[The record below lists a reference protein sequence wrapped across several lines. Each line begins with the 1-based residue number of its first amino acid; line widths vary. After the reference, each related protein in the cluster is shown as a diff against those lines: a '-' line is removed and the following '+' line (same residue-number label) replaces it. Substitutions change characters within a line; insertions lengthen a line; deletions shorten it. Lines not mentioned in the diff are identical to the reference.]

1 MTNKDVLITI
11 KSIQS
16 NGSDKSEIEVITQGV
31 YEKTSDGFVFSYDES
46 DESGFDGA
54 STTITTKGENEVC
67 VQRTGSASSNLFIE
81 KGKKHHCHY
90 QTPYGELMVGI
101 TTKKI
106 KSSLADNG
114 GDLYLNYVVDINSSY
129 VAEHEL
135 IVNIK

>member
-16 NGSDKSEIEVITQGV
+16 NDDDKSEIEVITQGV
-31 YEKTSDGFVFSYDES
+31 YQKTKEGFIITYDES

-54 STTITTKGENEVC
+54 STTITTKHENEVS
-67 VQRTGSASSNLFIE
+67 VQRTGSASSNLVIE

-90 QTPYGELMVGI
+90 QTPFGDLMVGI

-106 KSSLADNG
+106 KSSLADKG

-135 IVNIK
+135 MVNIK